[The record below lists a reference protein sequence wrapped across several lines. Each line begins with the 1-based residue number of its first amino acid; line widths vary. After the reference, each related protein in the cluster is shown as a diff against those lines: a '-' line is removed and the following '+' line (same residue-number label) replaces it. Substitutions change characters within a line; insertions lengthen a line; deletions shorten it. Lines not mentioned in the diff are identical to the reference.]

1 MSKEEKEVLYRC
13 YLESGLSPKDFAVA
27 NNISP
32 AVIRG
37 LISFHKRIDRGE
49 KSSFIQITTKGIVN
63 SSKTISFKLDNHLI
77 EIDQNN
83 LAIFLGAIS

>member
-1 MSKEEKEVLYRC
+1 MSKEEKEVLYQC

-49 KSSFIQITTKGIVN
+49 N
-63 SSKTISFKLDNHLI
+63 HHLFK
-77 EIDQNN
+77 
-83 LAIFLGAIS
+83 

>member
-1 MSKEEKEVLYRC
+1 MSKEEKEVLYQC

-32 AVIRG
+32 AVMRG

-49 KSSFIQITTKGIVN
+49 KTSFIQITK
-63 SSKTISFKLDNHLI
+63 K
-77 EIDQNN
+77 
-83 LAIFLGAIS
+83 